1 MSVQPKPEM
10 SPRDKQRLTHLQT
23 EQRALERARE
33 QVRRTGSATLPGGR
47 IVHNTSDV
55 NSALRANRTSQEK
68 LKSGAVE
75 KAGEV
80 AKKALSAKTSGG
92 SSL

>member
-1 MSVQPKPEM
+1 M

-47 IVHNTSDV
+47 VVHNTSDV
-55 NSALRANRTSQEK
+55 NSALRTNRTSQEN
-68 LKSGAVE
+68 LQRGAANA
-75 KAGEV
+75 AGEV
-80 AKKALSAKTSGG
+80 AKKALSAKTGG
-92 SSL
+92 SNSL